1 MLFKCRFIAGKAL
14 CFVFIVA
21 SEQEKVATALF
32 WGGRD
37 WKGQR
42 VRAVWACLSVSG
54 ESENKH
60 DINFTCVCLSFNDS
74 MTI

>member
-1 MLFKCRFIAGKAL
+1 MQIHCGESTLFCIDCCIRTGKGCNSPFL
-14 CFVFIVA
+14 
-21 SEQEKVATALF
+21 
-32 WGGRD
+32 GGRD

-42 VRAVWACLSVSG
+42 VCAVWACLSVSG